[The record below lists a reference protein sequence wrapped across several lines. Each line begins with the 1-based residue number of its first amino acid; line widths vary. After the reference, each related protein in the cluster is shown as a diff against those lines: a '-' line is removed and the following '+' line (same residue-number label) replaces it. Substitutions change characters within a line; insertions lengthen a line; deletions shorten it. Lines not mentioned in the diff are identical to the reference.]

1 MDGKG
6 ASERR
11 AAGVFIWTCAVALE
25 TAAVLVAAVLLRGAV
40 PLPASLSSHL
50 PPTLTLGL
58 TWIVPACL
66 HLAAAS
72 ALVLPALLPKTV
84 AGSWYSPRSTVY
96 GLTAAL
102 TLCLPGIGLYG
113 CVFALGCAG
122 LLMHHKN
129 KTKQFRE
136 SIEAALGEDSGWISR
151 KRVGQVLA
159 DEIAIE
165 PVVDVLQGDDPD
177 LKRGAVKL
185 LKSLETPGAV
195 KLLRQCMSDPFPEVR
210 FYAHSA
216 LSDLEDSYTSLI
228 KSLREIVSLA
238 PGADVL
244 RALGQE
250 YRAYADSGLVDEVM
264 RRQTLEDARAAL
276 DRSLALSPDQ
286 PGTALML
293 GQVLLELGMPS
304 EARVR
309 FEQCLQHEEVASE
322 AQLGLAQIAYQA
334 RDFGQLV
341 QRARSMAQS
350 AAPRPTN
357 PDSLQ
362 LYDFWA
368 SLGQAHHG

>member
-1 MDGKG
+1 MERTS
-6 ASERR
+6 ASEQH
-11 AAGVFIWTCAVALE
+11 AAGFFIWTAAVMLE
-25 TAAVLVAAVLLRGAV
+25 SAAVLVAAVLLRGAA
-40 PLPASLSSHL
+40 PLPAALATHL

-58 TWIVPACL
+58 SWIIPACL
-66 HLAAAS
+66 HLAAA
-72 ALVLPALLPKTV
+72 LVFVLPALLPKFI
-84 AGSWYSPRSTVY
+84 AGSWYAPRSTVY

-102 TLCLPGIGLYG
+102 TLCLPGAGLYG
-113 CVFALGCAG
+113 CVFARGCAK

-136 SIEAALGEDSGWISR
+136 SIEATLGEDSGWISR

-228 KSLREIVSLA
+228 KSLREIVALA
-238 PGADVL
+238 PGADVF

-276 DRSLALSPDQ
+276 DQSLAISPDQ

-293 GQVLLELGMPS
+293 GQVLLELGLPE

-309 FEQCLQHEEVASE
+309 FEQCLNFEETASE

-341 QRARSMAQS
+341 LRSRSMAQS
-350 AAPRPTN
+350 GAPRPTN
-357 PDSLQ
+357 PDSLL

-368 SLGQAHHG
+368 TLGQAPHG